1 MRLATYD
8 DGTIDG
14 QLVVISSDLQRAVD
28 ARAIAPNLLTAI
40 RLWPSV
46 ETPLRVLNERLDDGR
61 VDHAAPFDPA
71 RCLAPLP
78 RAPQWCDGS
87 AFLNHGRLMDLAF
100 DKPPIPDFDTIP
112 VMYQGASDDF
122 LGPQADVPFVTEADG
137 IDFEGEF
144 GVIVDEVAMATPPEE
159 CSGHIRLVV
168 QINDWS
174 LRTIGARE
182 VRTGFGFLQAKP
194 STSFA
199 PIAVTPDE
207 LGNAWRDE
215 RVDMQL
221 GVWRNGEQIG
231 AASGREMAFSFADL
245 IAHAAKTR
253 RLAAGTIIGSGTVS
267 NADRSVGS
275 SCLAE
280 VRAIEMLDNGA
291 ARTPFLNFGDRVSM
305 QARFADGRDGP
316 LGRIDQKV
324 VRLGGRRE
332 FAAPAR
338 PSDRRD
344 I

>member
-14 QLVVISSDLQRAVD
+14 KLVVVSRDLQRAVG
-28 ARAIAPNLLTAI
+28 ARVIAPNLLTAL
-40 RLWPSV
+40 RCWPSV
-46 ETPLRVLNERLDDGR
+46 EAPLRLLGERLDHGR
-61 VDHAAPFDPA
+61 AEDAVPFDPT

-122 LGPQADVPFVTEADG
+122 LGPQTDVPFVTEADG
-137 IDFEGEF
+137 IDLEGEF
-144 GVIVDEVAMATPPEE
+144 GVIVDEVAMATPPAE
-159 CSGHIRLVV
+159 CGRHIRLLV

-174 LRTIGARE
+174 LRAIGARE

-207 LGNAWRDE
+207 LGDAWRDD

-221 GVWRNGEQIG
+221 GVWRNGERVG

-253 RLAAGTIIGSGTVS
+253 RLTAGTIIGSGTVS
-267 NADRSVGS
+267 NADRSAGS

-280 VRAIEMLDNGA
+280 VRAIEMVDYGA
-291 ARTPFLNFGDRVSM
+291 ARTPFLKFGDRVSM

-316 LGRIDQKV
+316 FGRIDQKV
-324 VRLGGRRE
+324 VRAGDKSVAPPRSSNRGGM
-332 FAAPAR
+332 
-338 PSDRRD
+338 
-344 I
+344 

>member
-1 MRLATYD
+1 MRLATYA
-8 DGTIDG
+8 DGTMDG
-14 QLVVISSDLQRAVD
+14 QLVVVSRDLQQAVD
-28 ARAIAPNLLTAI
+28 ARPIVPNLLSAL
-40 RLWPSV
+40 RRWHQV
-46 ETPLRVLNERLDDGR
+46 EAPLRALSDRLDDGR
-61 VDHAAPFDPA
+61 AEDAMPFDPA

-100 DKPPIPDFDTIP
+100 DKPPIPDFEAIP

-144 GVIVDEVAMATPPEE
+144 GVIVDEVAMATPAGK
-159 CSGHIRLVV
+159 CGRHVRLLV

-174 LRTIGARE
+174 LRAIGARE

-207 LGNAWRDE
+207 LGGAWRDE

-221 GVWRNGEQIG
+221 GIWRDGERIG

-245 IAHAAKTR
+245 IAYAAKTR
-253 RLAAGTIIGSGTVS
+253 RLTAGTIIGSGTVS

-280 VRAIEMLDNGA
+280 IRAIEMLDHGA
-291 ARTPFLNFGDRVSM
+291 ARTPFLKFGDRVSM

-316 LGRIDQKV
+316 FGRIDQKV
-324 VRLGGRRE
+324 VRADERHE
-332 FAAPAR
+332 SVAPPR
-338 PSDRRD
+338 SSDRGCM
-344 I
+344 

>member
-1 MRLATYD
+1 MRFATYD

-14 QLVVISSDLQRAVD
+14 QLVVVSRDIQRAVD
-28 ARAIAPNLLTAI
+28 ARAIAPNLLTAL
-40 RLWPSV
+40 RRWPSV
-46 ETPLRVLNERLDDGR
+46 EAPLRALNDRLDHGR
-61 VDHAAPFDPA
+61 TEDAVPFDA
-71 RCLAPLP
+71 SRCLAPLP

-122 LGPQADVPFVTEADG
+122 LGPHADVPFVTEADG

-144 GVIVDEVAMATPPEE
+144 GVIVDEVAMATQAAQ
-159 CSGHIRLVV
+159 CGKHIRLVV

-207 LGNAWRDE
+207 FGDAWRDE

-221 GVWRNGEQIG
+221 GVWCNGERIG

-253 RLAAGTIIGSGTVS
+253 RLTAGTIIGSGTVS
-267 NADRSVGS
+267 NADRSMGS

-280 VRAIEMLDNGA
+280 VRAIEMLDHGA
-291 ARTPFLNFGDRVSM
+291 ARTPFLKFGDCVSM

-316 LGRIDQKV
+316 FGRIDQKV
-324 VRLGGRRE
+324 VRTDDESVAPPRSSNRGGM
-332 FAAPAR
+332 
-338 PSDRRD
+338 
-344 I
+344 